1 MPLGDRRGPRHSV
14 YDLCHPESPEESL
27 HMPSSISTA
36 TSHKPHELEYMRLQG
51 VFSKLPD
58 DVCDE
63 LVRCYFQHVHFF
75 IPIIDAPAFLNDYCS
90 NGSRDIS
97 LLLYWSML
105 LAAANV
111 SVPCSSQPYLHILMP
126 CPLYSLSIRMSCKK
140 QASPVG
146 RP

>member
-1 MPLGDRRGPRHSV
+1 
-14 YDLCHPESPEESL
+14 
-27 HMPSSISTA
+27 MPSSISAA

-75 IPIIDAPAFLNDYCS
+75 LPIIDAPAFLNEYCS
-90 NGSRDIS
+90 NGSRNVS
-97 LLLYWSML
+97 LLLYWSMF

-111 SVPCSSQPYLHILMP
+111 SVPGQYQTLFAYTYATH
-126 CPLYSLSIRMSCKK
+126 LYSLSIQTSCKK
-140 QASPVG
+140 QASLVG

>member
-14 YDLCHPESPEESL
+14 YDLCHPESLEESL
-27 HMPSSISTA
+27 HMPSSISA
-36 TSHKPHELEYMRLQG
+36 AISHKPHELEYMRLQG

-75 IPIIDAPAFLNDYCS
+75 LPIIDAPAFLNEYCS
-90 NGSRDIS
+90 NGSRNVS

-111 SVPCSSQPYLHILMP
+111 SLLSHLKNTCKYL
-126 CPLYSLSIRMSCKK
+126 CDASL
-140 QASPVG
+140 
-146 RP
+146 